1 MRIATL
7 LDDMF
12 EDSEYQKPAEAFRQA
27 GHEVVVIGTQKGKEV
42 HGYRGQAKALTD
54 LSLDEA
60 RSQDYD
66 ALFIPGGY
74 SPDHL
79 RADPR
84 AVDFTRTFVQSEK
97 PVFAIGRRTESDLRV
112 VSSDVSRDHAEI
124 VRHGDGYL
132 VRDRRSRYGTFVN
145 GDGVTERAL
154 AHGDRIRLG
163 RSGGA
168 ELVFLV
174 EEAGSSVS
182 SPSRGPVSAVETLRQ
197 MAALLEGLRA
207 LGSGHVLDEVL
218 ALVLD
223 AAIEVTGAERAF
235 IMLADTDGA
244 LHFTL
249 ARARGQV
256 TLPGKT
262 FDTSSTEEGPWGAI
276 RARSSRTTTSV
287 PGGATDSRTWWTRS
301 RFAAFGTH
309 NQRSSPIR

>member
-1 MRIATL
+1 MLCAASRRQRSDVPDARLEVTDTL
-7 LDDMF
+7 G
-12 EDSEYQKPAEAFRQA
+12 RR
-27 GHEVVVIGTQKGKEV
+27 VVLV
-42 HGYRGQAKALTD
+42 
-54 LSLDEA
+54 
-60 RSQDYD
+60 
-66 ALFIPGGY
+66 
-74 SPDHL
+74 
-79 RADPR
+79 
-84 AVDFTRTFVQSEK
+84 EK

-124 VRHGDGYL
+124 VRNGDGYV
-132 VRDRRSRYGTFVN
+132 VRDRSSRYGTFVN

-168 ELVFLV
+168 ELVFLI
-174 EEAGSSVS
+174 EDAAGSAVS
-182 SPSRGPVSAVETLRQ
+182 SSSRTSGSAVDTLRQ

-235 IMLADTDGA
+235 IMLADAEGA

-256 TLPGKT
+256 ML
-262 FDTSSTEEGPWGAI
+262 
-276 RARSSRTTTSV
+276 
-287 PGGATDSRTWWTRS
+287 
-301 RFAAFGTH
+301 
-309 NQRSSPIR
+309 